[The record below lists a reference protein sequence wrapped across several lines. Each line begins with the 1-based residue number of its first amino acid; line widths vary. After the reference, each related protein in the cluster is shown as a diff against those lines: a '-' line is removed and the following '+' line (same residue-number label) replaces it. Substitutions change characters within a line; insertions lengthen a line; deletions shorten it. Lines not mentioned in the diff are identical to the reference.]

1 MRLILTSTYIIVICY
16 AASSQNIK
24 ETKLKNQTQAQLY
37 SYAYITIEGKGFG
50 KKLKV
55 DVDFGDT
62 PEQIKSGKEYSE
74 ILTNKKS
81 YAAVLNH
88 MSENQYQLV
97 ESRDYSFSYQG
108 TGGTYGI
115 IFIMR
120 KNISSTN
127 RE

>member
-1 MRLILTSTYIIVICY
+1 MRMILILVLITTISLT
-16 AASSQNIK
+16 AFSQDVQGTEI
-24 ETKLKNQTQAQLY
+24 KNQIQTY

-62 PEQIKSGKEYSE
+62 PEQVKSGEEYSQ

-88 MSENQYQLV
+88 MAENQYELV
-97 ESRDYSFSYQG
+97 ESRDISFSYQG
-108 TGGTYGI
+108 TGGTSGI

-120 KNISSTN
+120 KRSK
-127 RE
+127 